1 MRSRLAFG
9 IVFCALASGMSL
21 FSHSVEAK
29 AHLPRATACVL
40 SVQETSGQLGIV
52 SSGGAMMAT
61 IPISERPHEI
71 AVTLNG
77 KTAYVS
83 QFGITDYDSRLG
95 TPGDRVAEID
105 LLNARRVA
113 DFILPPPARGP
124 HGVKLRPATSELFVN
139 VEAGGYEMFVF
150 DTRTRQLLRSFPLPN
165 GTHNF
170 VFSADGKSLYSFAG
184 ANGASRIDPDDG
196 SVLAQRDVGSPI
208 RGLFLTNAGTI
219 LASAKGALFT
229 LEPVDLGIV
238 QRLEAPRPGQY
249 IYAEQWPDGM
259 IVAPSPSDGGI
270 AIFPANGGPP
280 QFVTTGRSPILVRRG
295 PNNLIYVSNAED
307 DHISVLGLR
316 GENVLTIEGLSGPN
330 GLGFGRCPATGEGGR

>member
-1 MRSRLAFG
+1 MIDRFA
-9 IVFCALASGMSL
+9 ITLASGVAL
-21 FSHSVEAK
+21 FSHSAGAT
-29 AHLPRATACVL
+29 AHLPKAAACVL

-52 SSGGAMMAT
+52 SSGGAVVAT
-61 IPISERPHEI
+61 IPISVRPHEI
-71 AVTLNG
+71 TITRNG

-124 HGVKLRPATSELFVN
+124 HGVKLRPGTSELFVN
-139 VEAGGYEMFVF
+139 AEVGGYVMFVF
-150 DTRTRQLLRSFPLPN
+150 NTRTRRLLRRFPLPN

-184 ANGASRIDPDDG
+184 ADGASRIDPGDG
-196 SVLAQRDVGSPI
+196 SVLAHGDVGSPI
-208 RGLFLTNAGTI
+208 RGLFLTKAGAI

-229 LEPVDLGIV
+229 LDPGDLGIM

-270 AIFPANGGPP
+270 ALFPASGEPP

-295 PNNLIYVSNAED
+295 PDNLIYVSNAED
-307 DHISVLGLR
+307 DHINVLGLR
-316 GENVLTIEGLSGPN
+316 GENILTIEGLSGPN
-330 GLGFGRCPATGEGGR
+330 GLGFGRCPVSAESGR

>member
-1 MRSRLAFG
+1 MINRFA
-9 IVFCALASGMSL
+9 IALTLGVAL
-21 FSHSVEAK
+21 FSHSPGAT
-29 AHLPRATACVL
+29 AHLPSAAACVL
-40 SVQETSGQLGIV
+40 SVQETAGQLGIA
-52 SSGGAMMAT
+52 SSGGAVVAT
-61 IPISERPHEI
+61 IPIGTRPHEI
-71 AVTLNG
+71 AVTRNG
-77 KTAYVS
+77 MTAYVS

-105 LLNARRVA
+105 LRNARRVA

-124 HGVKLRPATSELFVN
+124 HGVKLRPGTRELFVN
-139 VEAGGYEMFVF
+139 AEAGGYVMFVF
-150 DTRTRQLLRSFPLPN
+150 DMRTRRLLRSFPLPN

-184 ANGASRIDPDDG
+184 ANGASRINPGDG
-196 SVLAQRDVGSPI
+196 SVLAHRDVGSPI
-208 RGLFLTNAGTI
+208 RGLFLTKAGTI

-229 LEPVDLGIV
+229 LDPGDLGVV

-270 AIFPANGGPP
+270 AIFPANGGPS
-280 QFVTTGRSPILVRRG
+280 QFVSTGRSPILVRRG
-295 PNNLIYVSNAED
+295 PDNLIYVSNAED

-316 GENVLTIEGLSGPN
+316 GENILTIQGLSGPN
-330 GLGFGRCPATGEGGR
+330 GLGFGRCPATAESGQ

>member
-1 MRSRLAFG
+1 MINRFA
-9 IVFCALASGMSL
+9 IALASGVAL
-21 FSHSVEAK
+21 FSHSTGAK
-29 AHLPRATACVL
+29 AQLPRATACVL

-105 LLNARRVA
+105 LLSARRVA
-113 DFILPPPARGP
+113 DFILPPSARGP

-139 VEAGGYEMFVF
+139 AEAGGYVMFVF
-150 DTRTRQLLRSFPLPN
+150 DTRTRRLLRSFPLPN
-165 GTHNF
+165 ATHNF

-208 RGLFLTNAGTI
+208 RGLFLTKAGAI

-229 LEPVDLGIV
+229 LDPGDLGVV

-270 AIFPANGGPP
+270 ALFPANGGPP
-280 QFVTTGRSPILVRRG
+280 QFVATGKSPILVRRG
-295 PNNLIYVSNAED
+295 PDNLIYVSNAED

-316 GENVLTIEGLSGPN
+316 GDNILTLKGLSGPN
-330 GLGFGRCPATGEGGR
+330 GLGFGRCPASAGGGR